1 MSEKITITEALSELN
16 LIKKKIDKKKE
27 MILANLAKV
36 KHVPDPYA
44 KQGGG
49 AQANLNELQGI
60 KDLSTRLIRI
70 RGSIAQ
76 ANLNNKISING
87 HELSI
92 HDWLTWKREIAPLK
106 QKFFLDLCQKTKQN
120 MDHWAK
126 TPQVFKDEEGKTHLA
141 EYESNIDY
149 ADIMKE
155 AEHLGDCLEKLDG
168 QLSLR
173 NATIVIDV

>member
-1 MSEKITITEALSELN
+1 MDKITITEALSELN

-36 KHVPDPYA
+36 KHVPDPYQ

-49 AQANLNELQGI
+49 AQVNLNELQAI
-60 KDLSTRLIRI
+60 KDLHQRLMRI
-70 RGSIAQ
+70 RGAISL
-76 ANLNNKISING
+76 ANLTNKITING

-92 HDWLTWKREIAPLK
+92 HDWLTWKREVAPLK

-126 TPQVFKDEEGKTHLA
+126 NPQVFKDEEGKTHLA

-149 ADIMKE
+149 AEVMKE
-155 AEHLGDCLEKLDG
+155 TEHLGDCLEKLDG
-168 QLSLR
+168 QLSLK
-173 NATIVIDV
+173 NALIVVDI